1 MKKTKGGVIGL
12 GTAAQIIHLPLLI
25 LKEADRLVDQ
35 AASLAKTARVEIS
48 LIEREQAS
56 GREEIVTPYVVKSDL
71 NSELDRAS
79 EFILA

>member
-1 MKKTKGGVIGL
+1 MVWTFWGRSTFGKVHI
-12 GTAAQIIHLPLLI
+12 
-25 LKEADRLVDQ
+25 LVDQ
-35 AASLAKTARVEIS
+35 AASLAKPARVEIS
-48 LIEREQAS
+48 FIEREQAS